1 MATALQWKALWD
13 FIAFCWRQTRQSGRL
28 ALAIE
33 ALFLE
38 LGNLIIPLY
47 TSFVLISVGKAAS
60 AGEVGEGM
68 LIAPLMLAATGL
80 ILLFLAARR
89 SVEPRLKTA
98 LAQDDANARR
108 HMLETYERLG
118 RLERVDPETFD
129 DEFDQFSR
137 LGRLVGRDT
146 VKVSAYAM
154 AVVVFIPVELVFTG
168 PVLLVS
174 LCMAW
179 ITLELVLVEGDTYRR
194 AQWEMADDGIETTA
208 LRRLWMRY
216 IRSLSGIYTNSR
228 LMKGLFKSLDHELH
242 TFRKKQLADSRLFA
256 TLDLITNIERIS
268 LMTVAAIGIV
278 TGYFDISQFV
288 LILFVAG
295 RLQAPLR
302 GILQVWLST
311 GRPVQGMQAM
321 QRLIKAEAKQ
331 SSHKNKNRATSD
343 SSHPDGSWDNQSSLI
358 WKRNIPEEL
367 PLDELGLAAK
377 SVAIFRGEAITVNG
391 TLIENLTLGQEALSQ
406 PALALLGWSGLQ
418 PWVASLPNGVQT
430 RLEEDNS
437 VLPHYIAQLISAFR
451 VLLLNA
457 DTNIIIDNR
466 AASLEPETVSG
477 LVNVLQ
483 RWPSH
488 PKITILGNDQA
499 WSALTAEV
507 VAR

>member
-1 MATALQWKALWD
+1 MATALQWKTLWD
-13 FIAFCWRQTRQSGRL
+13 FITFCWRQTRQSGRL
-28 ALAIE
+28 ALAVE

-47 TSFVLISVGKAAS
+47 TSFVLVSVSKAAG
-60 AGEVGEGM
+60 ADEVGEGM

-80 ILLFLAARR
+80 ILLFLAARGYL
-89 SVEPRLKTA
+89 EPRLKTA
-98 LAQDDANARR
+98 LAEDDAKARR
-108 HMLETYERLG
+108 HMLEIYERSG
-118 RLERVDPETFD
+118 RLEQVGPETFD

-154 AVVVFIPVELVFTG
+154 AVVVFIPVELIFTG
-168 PVLLVS
+168 PILLVS

-179 ITLELVLVEGDTYRR
+179 ITLELVLVEGEGYRR
-194 AQWEMADDGIETTA
+194 AQWEMADDGIATTA

-216 IRSLSGIYTNSR
+216 IRSLSGIYANSR
-228 LMKGLFKSLDHELH
+228 LMKGLFRSLDHELH
-242 TFRKKQLADSRLFA
+242 TFRKKQLADNSLFGR
-256 TLDLITNIERIS
+256 LDLITNIERIA

-278 TGYFDISQFV
+278 SGYFDISQFV

-302 GILQVWLST
+302 GILQAWLST

-321 QRLIKAEAKQ
+321 QRLIKAEARQ
-331 SSHKNKNRATSD
+331 AAHAAENGATDAISETDRSDGNKD
-343 SSHPDGSWDNQSSLI
+343 SI
-358 WKRNIPEEL
+358 VWKRNIPEQV
-367 PLDELGLAAK
+367 PLQELGLAAK
-377 SVAIFRGEAITVNG
+377 SIAVFRGEAITVNG
-391 TLIENLTLGQEALSQ
+391 SLLENLTLGQESLSQ
-406 PALALLGWSGLQ
+406 SALTLLGWSGLQ

-430 RLEEDNS
+430 HLEEDHS

-457 DTNIIIDNR
+457 DSSIVIDNR
-466 AASLEPETVSG
+466 AAHLEPETVSG

-488 PKITILGNDQA
+488 PRITILGNDQA
-499 WSALTAEV
+499 WSALKPEV
-507 VAR
+507 VA

>member
-1 MATALQWKALWD
+1 MATALQWKTLWD
-13 FIAFCWRQTRQSGRL
+13 FINFCWRQTRQSGRL
-28 ALAIE
+28 SLALE

-47 TSFVLISVGKAAS
+47 TSFVLVSVGKAAS
-60 AGEVGEGM
+60 ANEVGEGL

-80 ILLFLAARR
+80 ILLFLLARR
-89 SVEPRLKTA
+89 FVEPRLKTA
-98 LAQDDANARR
+98 LALDDASARR
-108 HMLETYERLG
+108 HMLSTYERSG
-118 RLERVDPETFD
+118 RLEKVDPETFD

-146 VKVSAYAM
+146 VKVTAYAM
-154 AVVVFIPVELVFTG
+154 AFIVFIAVELVFTG
-168 PVLLVS
+168 PILLVS

-179 ITLELVLVEGDTYRR
+179 ITLELVLVEGDSYRR

-216 IRSLSGIYTNSR
+216 IRSLSGIYTNRR
-228 LMKGLFKSLDHELH
+228 LMKGLFRSLDHELH
-242 TFRKKQLADSRLFA
+242 AFRKKQVADNRLFG
-256 TLDLITNIERIS
+256 TLDLITNIERIA

-302 GILQVWLST
+302 GILQAWLST

-321 QRLIKAEAKQ
+321 QRLIKAEARQASHDEQ
-331 SSHKNKNRATSD
+331 SGRMDTRSD
-343 SSHPDGSWDNQSSLI
+343 RDDSENNEMSII
-358 WKRNIPEEL
+358 WRRNIPERL
-367 PLDELGLAAK
+367 PLQEIGLAVK
-377 SVAIFRGEAITVNG
+377 SVAVFRGEAITVNG
-391 TLIENLTLGQEALSQ
+391 SLIENLTLGQDTLSQ
-406 PALALLGWSGLQ
+406 SALALLGWSGLQ

-437 VLPHYIAQLISAFR
+437 VLPYYITQLMSAFR

-457 DTNIIIDNR
+457 DTTIVIDNR

-483 RWPSH
+483 RWPNH
-488 PKITILGNDQA
+488 PKIMILGNDHA
-499 WSALTAEV
+499 WSALNPAV
-507 VAR
+507 LA